1 MQRRDFLTVAGAVAV
16 AHPMRN
22 VECGMRNWTVGRR
35 FRIPNSAFRIGL
47 SQEPSLSPE
56 VFARRLDRARGELKA
71 RGLDLL
77 VATPS
82 TNYEYLTG
90 YNPGRSERLIALLLP
105 VVGAPAI
112 VCPSFEVE
120 RIKRHSIVTELHGWE
135 EQEDPHALVRE
146 TVRRLRPGSG
156 AGAGGGTIALE
167 SSTAY
172 QTFLRLG
179 RALPGWKFVDA
190 GPVTDR
196 LRVIKSPEEVAL
208 LRRAIAITLDAMAAT
223 FAQLA
228 VGTTEVQVAQTL
240 SREME
245 QRGAPGGGLV
255 QFGPS
260 SGLRTVLHAPPRP
273 RARHGWPRARVPRRR
288 QHDTPRARYGVHD
301 RARDLSAREVRGADR
316 RRLCHDGQRR
326 GGAESAGGETVT
338 GCEMREAGCVK
349 GTNPSRISH
358 PASRLVGQFFREPD
372 DPIERLL
379 DVVQGRR
386 VRQPH
391 VAIVSERGAR
401 HQRHAGGGRE
411 PGAELRPRDPSER
424 VHPEEEVERA
434 ERLHELDPGELLS
447 EARYHD
453 VPSLAEFGHHPRHV
467 PFHLV
472 VAERYGGGEL
482 SGVIRPRGT
491 GRLQRGHRLRH
502 GAGREREADP
512 PSCHRIGLAHSVDHD
527 HALEQVVRQVEE
539 RGRRARAVVD
549 AAVDLVGDDPHLA
562 VARPVRD
569 RLDFGLRIHRPRG
582 IAR

>member
-1 MQRRDFLTVAGAVAV
+1 MQRRDFVAAGAAV
-16 AHPMRN
+16 IADCRLRTADSSPPTPQSTIRN
-22 VECGMRNWTVGRR
+22 
-35 FRIPNSAFRIGL
+35 PQSA
-47 SQEPSLSPE
+47 QEPSLSPE

-77 VATPS
+77 IATPS

-146 TVRRLRPGSG
+146 TARRLRPGSG
-156 AGAGGGTIALE
+156 AGTIALE

-196 LRVIKSPEEVAL
+196 LRVIKSPEEEAL

-260 SGLRTVLHAPPRP
+260 SALPHGGPAGPKLERETVVLIDAGCRVAGYDSDITRTTWFGDSPSAEFRKVFNLVHDAQTAAMRLGRPLYTQCQEMDRAARTVIRDGGYGPCFTHRLGHGLGMDGHEPPYLVE
-273 RARHGWPRARVPRRR
+273 GNE
-288 QHDTPRARYGVHD
+288 T
-301 RARDLSAREVRGADR
+301 
-316 RRLCHDGQRR
+316 RL
-326 GGAESAGGETVT
+326 
-338 GCEMREAGCVK
+338 
-349 GTNPSRISH
+349 
-358 PASRLVGQFFREPD
+358 
-372 DPIERLL
+372 
-379 DVVQGRR
+379 
-386 VRQPH
+386 
-391 VAIVSERGAR
+391 
-401 HQRHAGGGRE
+401 E
-411 PGAELRPRDPSER
+411 PGMVFTIEPGIYQLGKFGVRIEDDCLMTDTGVEVLSHR
-424 VHPEEEVERA
+424 VA
-434 ERLHELDPGELLS
+434 KL
-447 EARYHD
+447 
-453 VPSLAEFGHHPRHV
+453 
-467 PFHLV
+467 
-472 VAERYGGGEL
+472 
-482 SGVIRPRGT
+482 
-491 GRLQRGHRLRH
+491 
-502 GAGREREADP
+502 
-512 PSCHRIGLAHSVDHD
+512 
-527 HALEQVVRQVEE
+527 
-539 RGRRARAVVD
+539 
-549 AAVDLVGDDPHLA
+549 
-562 VARPVRD
+562 
-569 RLDFGLRIHRPRG
+569 
-582 IAR
+582 

>member
-1 MQRRDFLTVAGAVAV
+1 MQRRDFVAAGAAV
-16 AHPMRN
+16 IAGQYQTRN
-22 VECGMRNWTVGRR
+22 AERGTRNGKLERLFGVPTSDLRV
-35 FRIPNSAFRIGL
+35 IPG
-47 SQEPSLSPE
+47 QEPSLSPE

-77 VATPS
+77 IATPS

-146 TVRRLRPGSG
+146 TVRRLRPGSV
-156 AGAGGGTIALE
+156 ALE

-260 SGLRTVLHAPPRP
+260 SALPHGGPAGPKLERETVVLIDCGCRVGGYTSDITRTIWFGDLPSEEFRKVFN
-273 RARHGWPRARVPRRR
+273 V
-288 QHDTPRARYGVHD
+288 VHD
-301 RARDLSAREVRGADR
+301 AQTAAMTLGRPGTPCEDMDRAARKVITAAGYGPFFTH
-316 RRLCHDGQRR
+316 RLGHGLGMDGHEPEYLVE
-326 GGAESAGGETVT
+326 GNST
-338 GCEMREAGCVK
+338 
-349 GTNPSRISH
+349 
-358 PASRLVGQFFREPD
+358 RL
-372 DPIERLL
+372 
-379 DVVQGRR
+379 
-386 VRQPH
+386 
-391 VAIVSERGAR
+391 
-401 HQRHAGGGRE
+401 E
-411 PGAELRPRDPSER
+411 PGMVFTIEPGIYQLGKFGVRIEDDCVMTATG
-424 VHPEEEVERA
+424 VEVLSQRA
-434 ERLHELDPGELLS
+434 AKL
-447 EARYHD
+447 
-453 VPSLAEFGHHPRHV
+453 
-467 PFHLV
+467 
-472 VAERYGGGEL
+472 
-482 SGVIRPRGT
+482 
-491 GRLQRGHRLRH
+491 
-502 GAGREREADP
+502 
-512 PSCHRIGLAHSVDHD
+512 
-527 HALEQVVRQVEE
+527 
-539 RGRRARAVVD
+539 
-549 AAVDLVGDDPHLA
+549 
-562 VARPVRD
+562 
-569 RLDFGLRIHRPRG
+569 
-582 IAR
+582 